1 MEDKEFFDFLVNALI
16 NTVISKAK
24 DIRNMNFS
32 YIGANGEVIG
42 VKNNGQLVEVKVA
55 DGVTPYSN
63 LPYLWSINLANE
75 ENLTHTES

>member
-1 MEDKEFFDFLVNALI
+1 MEDKEFFNFLVNALI

-42 VKNNGQLVEVKVA
+42 VKITGSLSRLKLLME
-55 DGVTPYSN
+55 
-63 LPYLWSINLANE
+63 
-75 ENLTHTES
+75 